1 MKKTLLSILF
11 CSLIPFPSNTLL
23 GQRDIKAILL
33 RDIVKVENGT
43 FSIREFGILST
54 FDKDFAV
61 KVTATAPKALLSR
74 DNFLRFYGALS
85 SSIFSTFLSQEGI
98 KAPDDLHILLKD
110 KPGDPIDITV
120 NITMSEK
127 GIDYT
132 VATKNSKS
140 KMKNQGRCLFA
151 STYDLRLLKNY
162 FSIVRMTIPG
172 DFSEVS
178 TYNLKLST
186 FDLYS
191 VNAWLIIM

>member
-11 CSLIPFPSNTLL
+11 CSLILILIPSNTLL

-33 RDIVKVENGT
+33 RDIVKVENGM
-43 FSIREFGILST
+43 FSIQEFGILGT
-54 FDKDFAV
+54 FDKDFEV

-85 SSIFSTFLSQEGI
+85 SSIFSTYLGREGI

-132 VATKNSKS
+132 VVTKNSQS
-140 KMKNQGRCLFA
+140 KMNLQWL
-151 STYDLRLLKNY
+151 TQLY
-162 FSIVRMTIPG
+162 V
-172 DFSEVS
+172 EV
-178 TYNLKLST
+178 K
-186 FDLYS
+186 
-191 VNAWLIIM
+191 